1 MIRRPPRST
10 LFPYTTL
17 FRSVLLRAATLLARL
32 TPASRVIPTSPTS
45 AIPLPVRIPSAQP
58 PPELLPTVSL
68 ALPVAAEIPL
78 PVTASEA
85 PEAPARRATV
95 SEPARAQSGR
105 SQCLLR
111 QAISRPAQPRCGQ
124 N

>member
-45 AIPLPVRIPSAQP
+45 AIPLPARIPSAQS

-68 ALPVAAEIPL
+68 ALPVAAEDRIRTP
-78 PVTASEA
+78 PNS
-85 PEAPARRATV
+85 
-95 SEPARAQSGR
+95 
-105 SQCLLR
+105 SQ
-111 QAISRPAQPRCGQ
+111 QTISHPDIFLKNTRPAI
-124 N
+124 